1 MSERPENE
9 GETTPE
15 APLDTPPEAL
25 PEALAPLVASMR
37 ADVLGPAAVA
47 DVALRVE
54 QAIRALPPHAAPA
67 PQGAALTG
75 AKSAWLATLAV
86 TGGAALLVA
95 ALRGLAPGDAPTPT
109 NPAAPAATTHDE
121 TPRAT
126 PSAPTA
132 ATPAEVPNPVA
143 PNPVAPNAEAPPPPA
158 AANDDTPSNAYAAPR
173 EMSDAVTHPAGRAR
187 PHAHTLDPSADA
199 DAEHVLLVEARRTL
213 PGDPARALALADQHA
228 ARFAAG
234 MLAPEREMIA
244 VDALEAL
251 GRREVAAR
259 RAATLV
265 ARWPGSS
272 YARRVRARG
281 LVP

>member
-1 MSERPENE
+1 MSERPEQD
-9 GETTPE
+9 GETTPHE
-15 APLDTPPEAL
+15 PLDTPLDAL
-25 PEALAPLVASMR
+25 PEEIAPLVASMR

-47 DVALRVE
+47 DVAQRVAE
-54 QAIRALPPHAAPA
+54 AIRALPPHAGPA
-67 PQGAALTG
+67 PQAAALAG
-75 AKSAWLATLAV
+75 AKSAWLAVLAV

-95 ALRGLAPGDAPTPT
+95 ALRGLAPGDAPP
-109 NPAAPAATTHDE
+109 NPAAPAAATHDD
-121 TPRAT
+121 TLRAT

-132 ATPAEVPNPVA
+132 ATPAEAPSPVA
-143 PNPVAPNAEAPPPPA
+143 PSPEASPPPA
-158 AANDDTPSNAYAAPR
+158 PANDDPRSDAPTAPR
-173 EMSDAVTHPAGRAR
+173 EASDAVPHPAARAR
-187 PHAHTLDPSADA
+187 PHAHPLDPSAA
-199 DAEHVLLVEARRTL
+199 AEAEHVLLVEARRTL
-213 PGDPARALALADQHA
+213 PADPARALALADQHA

-251 GRREVAAR
+251 GRDDAAR
-259 RAATLV
+259 RRATALA